1 MDINLEKIEL
11 VKDRTGVTYKEAK
24 KALENVDGSIVD
36 AIIYL
41 EEIQSKSSEKR
52 QNIMQDA
59 KSNKIDLESEKKK
72 LTFILNSI
80 IEDPAIPQ
88 EKKVALIIHSTSLI
102 CGVIAAQPIPFA
114 DVFVLTPI
122 QLVMVTYLNKAIGNP
137 YEKSKMNE
145 ILTSLLAIMGW
156 GVLAQQLILGAYK
169 TIVPFVAG
177 ITTIPLVY
185 GATYALGTGAKILI
199 EAKKND
205 IKIAD
210 DELKKIISQAKKEK
224 GAISLTRIKSE
235 IANLNENAKE
245 FEYYK
250 NNLQSVEEKLLDFGI
265 YDITKSRDEII
276 LNSNIGVAYQRRYEL
291 IDERLY
297 SKYKNLTFSLQVK
310 NILALLPPNILLG
323 EVEKVIGQMNY
334 DISKFSTS
342 KPNENSKI
350 REVSTDFGVIYVIIQ
365 GQIIYLQYIELNE
378 SIRSEI
384 CLIDYIDAMRVS
396 QTNKLLKNDEIRK
409 VLVNT
414 FKEAKQE
421 INIISPWA
429 NYTVM
434 NSLKNHIRDAIE
446 RGVAIKIIYGI
457 GNFNSSNQKDGD
469 KRNTLTEKILMEYAK
484 EFSSS
489 NRFRI
494 YKGNTH
500 IKLLICDNK
509 YYVQGSYNFL
519 SFDGKYT
526 EDVRSELA
534 LYSESGSEIQELK
547 KLFSTDL

>member
-1 MDINLEKIEL
+1 MDIDLEKIEL
-11 VKDRTGVTYKEAK
+11 VKDRTGVTHEEAK
-24 KALENVDGSIVD
+24 KALENVDGSVVD
-36 AIIYL
+36 AIIDL
-41 EEIQSKSSEKR
+41 EEIQSKLSKKR
-52 QNIMQDA
+52 HNITQDG
-59 KSNKIDLESEKKK
+59 KLHRIDLESEKKK

-80 IEDPAIPQ
+80 IEDPSIPQ
-88 EKKVALIIHSTSLI
+88 EKKVALIIHTTSLI

-205 IKIAD
+205 IKVAE
-210 DELKKIISQAKKEK
+210 DELKKIISLAKKEK
-224 GAISLTRIKSE
+224 GSISLTRIKSE
-235 IANLNENAKE
+235 IANLNQNAKE

-250 NNLQSVEEKLLDFGI
+250 NNLQCIEEKLLDFGI
-265 YDITKSRDEII
+265 YDIAKSRDEII
-276 LNSNIGVAYQRRYEL
+276 LNANIGLVYQRRYDL
-291 IDERLY
+291 IDERVY
-297 SKYKNLTFSLQVK
+297 SKYKNLAFSSHVK
-310 NILALLPPNILLG
+310 NILALLPPNLLLG

-334 DISKFSTS
+334 DISKLPAS
-342 KPNENSKI
+342 KPNKNSRI
-350 REVSTDFGVIYVIIQ
+350 REISTDFGIIYIIIQ
-365 GQIIYLQYIELNE
+365 GNIIYLQYIELNE

-384 CLIDYIDAMRVS
+384 YLMDYIDAMRVS
-396 QTNKLLKNDEIRK
+396 QNNKLLKNDEIRK
-409 VLVNT
+409 VLVKT
-414 FKEAKQE
+414 FKVAEQE
-421 INIISPWA
+421 IDIISPWA
-429 NYTVM
+429 NYIVM
-434 NSLKNHIRDAIE
+434 NSLKNDIRAAIE
-446 RGVAIKIIYGI
+446 RGVTIKIIYGI
-457 GNFNSSNQKDGD
+457 GNFNSTNQKDGD
-469 KRNTLTEKILMEYAK
+469 KRNALTEKVLKEYAK

-489 NRFRI
+489 NRFKI

-534 LYSESGSEIQELK
+534 LYSELEGEIQELK
-547 KLFSTDL
+547 KLFLTVF